1 MLKKTKKIELQ
12 IDEYL
17 DMVLRGA
24 LIFKEGI
31 KYYLSGQLDEFHQK
45 LDEASRTESEG
56 DNLRRVIETK
66 LYINTLIPEHRGDVL
81 GIIENSDKVLNT
93 LEEVLSQFA
102 VETPEILPE
111 LSQYFLELSDSA
123 VSSVESMVQAVR
135 AYFKNINE
143 VRDHIN
149 KVMFFEKESDKIA
162 DKIKR
167 MVFRMENLELS
178 SKIHIRYFAFH
189 IENIADSAEDVCD
202 RLSIAAI
209 KREL

>member
-17 DMVLRGA
+17 DMVMRGA

-31 KYYLSGQLDEFHQK
+31 KYYVSKQNDEFHNK
-45 LDEASRTESEG
+45 LEEASRTESEA
-56 DNLRRVIETK
+56 DNLRRIIETK

-93 LEEVLSQFA
+93 LAEVLSQFA
-102 VETPEILPE
+102 VEIPDILPE
-111 LSQYFLELSDSA
+111 LSQYFLELSDAA
-123 VSSVESMVQAVR
+123 VSSVESMVLAVR

-149 KVMFFEKESDKIA
+149 KVMFYEKESDKIA

-167 MVFRMENLELS
+167 TAFRMENLDLS
-178 SKIHIRYFAFH
+178 RKIHIRYFAYH

>member
-17 DMVLRGA
+17 DMVMRGA
-24 LIFKEGI
+24 LVFKEGI
-31 KYYLSGQLDEFHQK
+31 KYYISKQDDEFHKK
-45 LDEASRTESEG
+45 LEEASRTESEA
-56 DNLRRVIETK
+56 DNLRRIIETK

-93 LEEVLSQFA
+93 LAEVLSQFA
-102 VETPEILPE
+102 VEIPDILPE
-111 LSQYFLELSDSA
+111 LSQYFLELSDAA
-123 VSSVESMVQAVR
+123 VSSVESMVLAVR

-149 KVMFFEKESDKIA
+149 KVMFYEKESDKIA

-167 MVFRMENLELS
+167 TAFRMENLDLS
-178 SKIHIRYFAFH
+178 RKIHIRYFAYH